1 MTAHVAVEEV
11 ILGAAPA
18 MYAVEAA
25 GGRIVQQSP
34 HVLVHPGDAAGVVI
48 QLTPRVQH

>member
-25 GGRIVQQSP
+25 GGRIVQQS